1 MPRPQPQPQ
10 PPLKKRRKP
19 GPIPRLKGMVKTS
32 TVMTEALLE
41 GLDTLARQ
49 TGKSRADLLR
59 VAAEE
64 MLERA
69 GIFPGQEKSEESS

>member
-1 MPRPQPQPQ
+1 MPRSRPQP
-10 PPLKKRRKP
+10 PPPPKKRRRP
-19 GPIPRLKGMVKTS
+19 GPVPRLKGVVKTS

-69 GIFPGQEKSEESS
+69 GIFPSQEKSPKSS